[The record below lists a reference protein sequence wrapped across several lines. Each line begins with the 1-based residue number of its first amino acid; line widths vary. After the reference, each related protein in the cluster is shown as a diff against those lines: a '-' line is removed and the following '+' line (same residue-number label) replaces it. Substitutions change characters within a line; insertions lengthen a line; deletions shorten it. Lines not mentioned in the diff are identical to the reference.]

1 MESSSSSERQLTNM
15 SGRDAGHLQEE
26 GPVTVK
32 PRPSKARGL
41 GVRVTGFLA
50 EFGLTARGGY
60 DLRMMK
66 ALDRQ
71 SWGERLIRL
80 VCFVVLGA
88 AIWVQSAIWTPLVWT
103 PIYFG
108 TLAFNSWVL
117 RRVPDRIGGRGLL
130 GLALLLFLDSAIY
143 VAIAVF
149 FWGQLGLLYPTIA
162 VIMMAGYML
171 NSTSDHCEEPVLL
184 AIDLVAVSGM
194 VVGIGVLAVGKIET
208 GAWAIL
214 VSGLGLLV
222 VYFAMSV
229 LSTARVR
236 KQSRLDQ
243 ARLAE
248 SQKMEAIGRLTG
260 GVAHDFNNL
269 LTAVIGNLE
278 LSEVVEDAAE
288 KAELACEA
296 RKAAQ
301 RAATLT
307 AQLLAFA
314 KRAPLSPQVID
325 LAAFLRRLHGQLMTE
340 LAGRGRLV
348 LDTSVAADLRVDP
361 GQLRVALLNLVR
373 NAGEAL
379 EDTGEVRIDVWTAE
393 LPGTDRALEGLD
405 LPPGFY
411 VGLSICDTGRGVKPA
426 NLGRIAEPFFTTK
439 PVGAGSGL
447 GLSMARGFAEQS
459 GGALVLASVE
469 GEGTQVWLLF
479 PRVDTTVIAPGP
491 GEAWGAGSEIVQN
504 QV

>member
-1 MESSSSSERQLTNM
+1 MEPSSSSKRRLKKV
-15 SGRDAGHLQEE
+15 SGRDAGRVQNI

-32 PRPSKARGL
+32 PRPSEARGFVL
-41 GVRVTGFLA
+41 RATAFLST
-50 EFGLTARGGY
+50 FGLTAQGGY

-88 AIWVQSAIWTPLVWT
+88 AIWVQSAIWVPILWT
-103 PIYFG
+103 PVYFG
-108 TLAFNSWVL
+108 ILAFNSWVL
-117 RRVPDRIGGRGLL
+117 RRVPDRIGAWGLL

-162 VIMMAGYML
+162 IIMMAGYML

-184 AIDLVAVSGM
+184 SVDLVAVSGM
-194 VVGIGVLAVGKIET
+194 VVGIGVLAVDKIET

-236 KQSRLDQ
+236 KQSRLNQ

-278 LSEVVEDAAE
+278 LAEIVEDAAE
-288 KAELACEA
+288 KAHLACEA
-296 RKAAQ
+296 RVAAQ

-314 KRAPLSPQVID
+314 RRAPLSPQNIEI
-325 LAAFLRRLHGQLMTE
+325 AAFLRRLHGQLVTE

-348 LDTSVAADLRVDP
+348 LDTSVAAKLRVDP
-361 GQLRVALLNLVR
+361 NQLRVALLNLVR

-379 EDTGEVRIDVWTAE
+379 DVAGEVRIGVWTAD
-393 LPGTDRALEGLD
+393 LPGTDKALKGID
-405 LPPGFY
+405 LPPGPY
-411 VGLSICDTGRGVKPA
+411 VGLSICDTGRGVKPV
-426 NLGRIAEPFFTTK
+426 NLERIAEPFFTTK

-459 GGALVLASVE
+459 GGALALASVE

-479 PRVDTTVIAPGP
+479 PRANDGDVCV
-491 GEAWGAGSEIVQN
+491 GSR
-504 QV
+504 